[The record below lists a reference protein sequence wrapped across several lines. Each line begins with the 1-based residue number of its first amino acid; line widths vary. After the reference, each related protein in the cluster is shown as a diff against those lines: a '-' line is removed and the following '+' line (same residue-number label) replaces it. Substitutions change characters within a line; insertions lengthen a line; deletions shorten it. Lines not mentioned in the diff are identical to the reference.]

1 MNELT
6 QFLEELKS
14 KGYSENSEIAY
25 KKDLEDFL
33 FYLQANKLAE
43 TFSDVS
49 NERIFRYFIS
59 HLADIEKTPKTIAR
73 KISALK
79 SFYRFLHESGRIT
92 TNIAK
97 NIRPP
102 KVPKKLPKTLTKE
115 EVSALFQVI
124 DQTKPLGVRNSIL
137 LRLLFETG
145 LRVSELINISVQ
157 DLDFAQLQIKI
168 TGKGNKERLIF
179 LSEGLAA
186 DIKTYLAY
194 TRPVLQ
200 NKSNIIG
207 TKRIFINY
215 KGGELTAR
223 GVRKIL
229 NTLVDKAGETFNVHP
244 HLLRHTFATIML
256 ENGADIRTV
265 QELLGH
271 KNVKTTE
278 IYTAVSDKLVF
289 EQFQKA
295 NARKEGKIC
304 EDSKS

>member
-6 QFLEELKS
+6 EFLEELKS

-49 NERIFRYFIS
+49 NERILRYFIS

-97 NIRPP
+97 NIKPP

-115 EVSALFQVI
+115 EVSSLFQVI

-168 TGKGNKERLIF
+168 TGKGNRERLIF
-179 LSEGLAA
+179 LSEELVA

-200 NKSNIIG
+200 NKGNIIE
-207 TKRIFINY
+207 TKHVFINY

-229 NTLVDKAGETFNVHP
+229 NTLVDNAGETFNVHP

-295 NARKEGKIC
+295 NARKEGKTC

>member
-6 QFLEELKS
+6 EFLEELKS

-97 NIRPP
+97 NIKPP
-102 KVPKKLPKTLTKE
+102 KVPKKLPKILTKE

-124 DQTKPLGVRNSIL
+124 DQTKPLGVRNAIL

-179 LSEGLAA
+179 LSEELAA

-200 NKSNIIG
+200 NKGNIIE
-207 TKRIFINY
+207 TKHVFINY

>member
-6 QFLEELKS
+6 EFLEELKS

-33 FYLQANKLAE
+33 FYLQANELAE

-59 HLADIEKTPKTIAR
+59 HLADIEKNPKTIAR

-79 SFYRFLHESGRIT
+79 SFYRFLHESGKVT
-92 TNIAK
+92 ANIAK

-145 LRVSELINISVQ
+145 LRVSELINISVH

-168 TGKGNKERLIF
+168 TGKGNRERLIF
-179 LSEGLAA
+179 LSEELAA

-200 NKSNIIG
+200 NKGNIIE
-207 TKRIFINY
+207 TKRVFINY

-304 EDSKS
+304 EDSKL

>member
-6 QFLEELKS
+6 EFLEELKS

-97 NIRPP
+97 NIKPP

-115 EVSALFQVI
+115 EVSSLFQVI
-124 DQTKPLGVRNSIL
+124 DQTKPLGVRNAIL

-168 TGKGNKERLIF
+168 TGKGNRERLIF
-179 LSEGLAA
+179 LSEELVA

-200 NKSNIIG
+200 NKGNIIE
-207 TKRIFINY
+207 TKHVFINY

>member
-6 QFLEELKS
+6 DFLEELKS

-33 FYLQANKLAE
+33 FYLQANELAE
-43 TFSDVS
+43 TFSDFS

-59 HLADIEKTPKTIAR
+59 HLADIKKTPKTIAR

-79 SFYRFLHESGRIT
+79 SFYRFLYESGKVT

-124 DQTKPLGVRNSIL
+124 DQTKPLGVRNAIL

-179 LSEGLAA
+179 LSEELAV

-200 NKSNIIG
+200 NKGNIIE
-207 TKRIFINY
+207 TKRVFINY

>member
-6 QFLEELKS
+6 EFLEELKS

-25 KKDLEDFL
+25 RKDLEDFL
-33 FYLQANKLAE
+33 FYLQANELAE

-79 SFYRFLHESGRIT
+79 SFYRFLHESGKIT
-92 TNIAK
+92 SNIAK

-124 DQTKPLGVRNSIL
+124 DQTKPLGVRNAIL

-145 LRVSELINISVQ
+145 LRVSELINISIQ

-168 TGKGNKERLIF
+168 TGKGNRERLIF
-179 LSEGLAA
+179 LSQELAA
-186 DIKTYLAY
+186 DIQTYLAY

-200 NKSNIIG
+200 NKSKIIE

-289 EQFQKA
+289 EQFKKA
-295 NARKEGKIC
+295 NAKKENKIW

>member
-6 QFLEELKS
+6 EFLEELKS

-33 FYLQANKLAE
+33 FYLQANELAE

-79 SFYRFLHESGRIT
+79 SFYRFLHEGGRTT

-97 NIRPP
+97 NIKPP
-102 KVPKKLPKTLTKE
+102 KIPKKLPKTLTKE
-115 EVSALFQVI
+115 EVSVLFQVI
-124 DQTKPLGVRNSIL
+124 DQTKPLGVRNAIL

-145 LRVSELINISVQ
+145 LRVSELINISIQ

-168 TGKGNKERLIF
+168 TGKGNRERLIF
-179 LSEGLAA
+179 LSEELANE
-186 DIKTYLAY
+186 IKTYLAY

-200 NKSNIIG
+200 NKVKIIE

-295 NARKEGKIC
+295 NARKEEKIC
-304 EDSKS
+304 EDLKS

>member
-1 MNELT
+1 MNELIE
-6 QFLEELKS
+6 FLEELKS

-33 FYLQANKLAE
+33 FYLQANRLAE

-59 HLADIEKTPKTIAR
+59 HLADIGKTPKTIAR

-179 LSEGLAA
+179 LSEELAA

-200 NKSNIIG
+200 NKGNIIE
-207 TKRIFINY
+207 TKHVFINY

-304 EDSKS
+304 ENSKS

>member
-6 QFLEELKS
+6 EFLEELKS

-33 FYLQANKLAE
+33 FYLQANELAE

-79 SFYRFLHESGRIT
+79 SFYRFLHEGGRTT

-97 NIRPP
+97 NIKPP
-102 KVPKKLPKTLTKE
+102 KIPKKLPKTLTKE
-115 EVSALFQVI
+115 EVSVLFQVI
-124 DQTKPLGVRNSIL
+124 DQTKPLGVRNAIL

-145 LRVSELINISVQ
+145 LRVSELINISIQ

-168 TGKGNKERLIF
+168 TGKGNRERLIF
-179 LSEGLAA
+179 LSEELANE
-186 DIKTYLAY
+186 IKTYLAY

-200 NKSNIIG
+200 NKAKIIE

-295 NARKEGKIC
+295 NARKEEKIC
-304 EDSKS
+304 EDLKS

>member
-1 MNELT
+1 MKELKE
-6 QFLEELKS
+6 FLEELNS
-14 KGYSENSEIAY
+14 KGYSLNSEIAY

-33 FYLQANKLAE
+33 FYLQANELGL

-59 HLADIEKTPKTIAR
+59 HLADIEKNPKTIAR

-79 SFYRFLHESGRIT
+79 SLYRFLHETGKIN
-92 TNIAK
+92 TNLAK
-97 NIRPP
+97 NIKPP
-102 KVPKKLPKTLTKE
+102 KTPKKLPRTLTNS
-115 EVSALFQVI
+115 EVSALFLAI

-179 LSEGLAA
+179 LSDELAS
-186 DIKTYLAY
+186 DIKTYLTY

-200 NKSNIIG
+200 NKAKIVETN
-207 TKRIFINY
+207 RVFVNY
-215 KGGELTAR
+215 KGGELTTR

-229 NTLVDKAGETFNVHP
+229 NALVEKAGETFNIHP

-289 EQFQKA
+289 EQFKKA
-295 NARKEGKIC
+295 NQRKDESIC
-304 EDSKS
+304 EDLK